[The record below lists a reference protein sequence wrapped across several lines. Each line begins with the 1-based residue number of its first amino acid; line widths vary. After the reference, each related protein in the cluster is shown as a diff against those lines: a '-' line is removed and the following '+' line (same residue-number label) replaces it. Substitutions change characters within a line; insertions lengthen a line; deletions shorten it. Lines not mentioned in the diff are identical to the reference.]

1 MSIHVYDHNNI
12 RSAVLIGEALMP
24 LQALIYSSPSKE
36 FPINIE
42 LKDKKGKKTGQI
54 TIVFICVKPPS
65 NYIYSIIYL
74 FIYLVIH
81 LFIHFFKHIIY
92 LSSHSFYICHTLF
105 VSLNNKC

>member
-12 RSAVLIGEALMP
+12 RSAVLIGEALMS

-74 FIYLVIH
+74 FSNSIIH
-81 LFIHFFKHIIY
+81 SFFQTYYLFIFTFNLY
-92 LSSHSFYICHTLF
+92 LPHAFCFI
-105 VSLNNKC
+105 K